1 LPGIEEEEAPT
12 STTRQQNA
20 IAVALFGA
28 PAIAFSLLVLFS
40 AVFLFQIITEGN
52 ILRIG

>member
-1 LPGIEEEEAPT
+1 VLLPGFEEEEAPT

-20 IAVALFGA
+20 TAVALFGA
-28 PAIAFSLLVLFS
+28 PAIAFS
-40 AVFLFQIITEGN
+40 AIFLFQIITEGN